1 MSKKIK
7 ILGISGS
14 PRKGA
19 TLFALEQAL
28 EEAKKIPGVE
38 TEIWSVRG
46 KKIGYC
52 VHCDACIRNNIM
64 CIIKDDL
71 QELEGKILEADAILV
86 ASPVYDM
93 NVSAQLQAVFN
104 RLRPIYLVYPGQ
116 LQNKVGAAIATGG
129 TRHGGQEI
137 VNMNILNFFLMHEM
151 FAYGGLGGCYNGGTV
166 WSRDKKAKGV
176 EEDEV
181 GLDGVRRLGY
191 GLAEAALSAKYG
203 RENWLEMK
211 KDYTDT
217 SMTDKSPLRDH

>member
-1 MSKKIK
+1 MIK
-7 ILGISGS
+7 ILGICGS

-19 TLFALEQAL
+19 TLYALEQAL
-28 EEAKKIPGVE
+28 EEAKKIPEIE

-52 VHCDACIRNNIM
+52 VHCDACMRKKIM

-71 QELEGKILEADAILV
+71 QELEAKIVEADAIIV

-104 RLRPIYLVYPGQ
+104 RLRPIYIVYPGM
-116 LQNKVGAAIATGG
+116 LQNKIGAAISTGG

-151 FAYGGLGGCYNGGTV
+151 LAFGGLGGCYNGGTV
-166 WSRDKKAKGV
+166 WSRDKKEQGV
-176 EEDEV
+176 IEDEV
-181 GLDGVRRLGY
+181 GLDGVKRLGL
-191 GLAEAALSAKYG
+191 GVAEAALAAKYG
-203 RENWLEMK
+203 RAKWLEMK
-211 KDYTDT
+211 KVYEDS
-217 SMTDKSPLRDH
+217 SMFDKSPLRDH

>member
-1 MSKKIK
+1 MMLK

-19 TLFALEQAL
+19 TLFALETAL
-28 EEAKKIPGVE
+28 EEAKRIPGIE

-46 KKIGYC
+46 KKIGFC
-52 VHCDACIRNNIM
+52 VHCDACVRDKVM

-71 QELEGKILEADAILV
+71 QELESKILEADAIIV

-104 RLRPIYLVYPGQ
+104 RLRPIYLVHPGK
-116 LQNKVGAAIATGG
+116 LQNKVGAAISTGG

-151 FAYGGLGGCYNGGTV
+151 LAFGGLGGCYNGGTV
-166 WSRDKKAKGV
+166 WTRDNKAQGV
-176 EEDEV
+176 IDDEV
-181 GLDGVRRLGY
+181 GFDQVKRLGL
-191 GLAEAALSAKYG
+191 GLAEAALAAKYG
-203 RENWLEMK
+203 REKWLEMK
-211 KDYTDT
+211 AEYEKEFAIE
-217 SMTDKSPLRDH
+217 KSPLRDH

>member
-1 MSKKIK
+1 MLK

-28 EEAKKIPGVE
+28 EEAKRIPGVE

-46 KKIGYC
+46 KKINFC
-52 VHCDACIRNNIM
+52 VHCDACVRNNVM

-71 QELEGKILEADAILV
+71 QELESKILEADAILIG
-86 ASPVYDM
+86 SPVYDM

-104 RLRPIYLVYPGQ
+104 RLRPIYLVHAGK
-116 LQNKVGAAIATGG
+116 LQNKVGAALSTGG

-137 VNMNILNFFLMHEM
+137 VNMNILNFYLMHEM
-151 FAYGGLGGCYNGGTV
+151 LVTGGLGGCYNGGTV
-166 WSRDKKAKGV
+166 WSRDNKAQGV
-176 EEDEV
+176 IDDEV
-181 GLDGVRRLGY
+181 GLDGVKRLGL

-203 RENWLEMK
+203 RDKWLEMK
-211 KDYTDT
+211 KDYEKTFT
-217 SMTDKSPLRDH
+217 IEKSPLRDH